1 MSIGSITPPQRG
13 YIAKLVSRDTVV
25 AGSSNNYTFS
35 QWENISSILE
45 SNTDFIKV
53 NISITNTTNT
63 VQGSGFVIL
72 PVLTTRTSTTVR
84 VPIYLNT
91 KEIGVVSFACSAGS
105 GSTFNMS
112 LNGFKNTDT
121 LTLSYNYTIKVIIE
135 EYAS

>member
-1 MSIGSITPPQRG
+1 M
-13 YIAKLVSRDTVV
+13 V
-25 AGSSNNYTFS
+25 AGSSDNYTFS

-91 KEIGVVSFACSAGS
+91 KEIGVVSFTCSAGS